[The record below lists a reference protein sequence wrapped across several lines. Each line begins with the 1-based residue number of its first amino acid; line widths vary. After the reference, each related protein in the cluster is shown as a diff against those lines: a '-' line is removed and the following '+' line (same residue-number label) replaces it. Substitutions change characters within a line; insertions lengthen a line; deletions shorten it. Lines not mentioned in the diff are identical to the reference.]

1 MKNDDRIRGYLAAD
15 ILIEEML
22 NDAEQKLEPYAKRE
36 GRKLEWWKG
45 YHEGLLAAHCMM
57 ALGQFPNQPDNKK
70 QIDELFTPETQNK

>member
-22 NDAEQKLEPYAKRE
+22 NDAKQKLEPYAKRE

-45 YHEGLLAAHCMM
+45 YCEGLLAAHCTMV
-57 ALGQFPNQPDNKK
+57 LGKFPNQPDNKK
-70 QIDELFTPETQNK
+70 QIDELFKPES